1 MNRKHIIA
9 VIVVLLAAGA
19 GIVALVK
26 SRGGASES
34 GGDDATPTLVSV
46 QTGALKLT
54 TLHRYVQGFGTVE
67 PAPATADQPAAD
79 APLAAPSAGV
89 VTKVNVVAGQS
100 VKKGDVLVELN
111 SSTTTAE
118 NAEQEVARQ
127 KELFAQQN
135 TSQKNLQAAEAQLA
149 LLRVT
154 APLSGTVARLDVK
167 PGQAVDLS
175 TVVAEVMDLSR
186 LAARAEIPAAEA
198 DGLKAGEEVQVLS
211 EPAVTTELLFVSPD
225 VDKDNGT
232 VLVRALLPADS
243 GLRPGQFVPL
253 RIVTAVHTNC
263 LAAPAE
269 SVVTDES
276 GKSVIALVKGDES
289 VQTPVQT
296 GLRENG
302 WVEIAAPGLK
312 AGDTVVTVGAYGLPE
327 KTKISVQN
335 STGDETASTN
345 SADAK

>member
-253 RIVTAVHTNC
+253 RIVTAVHTN
-263 LAAPAE
+263 E
-269 SVVTDES
+269 SE
-276 GKSVIALVKGDES
+276 
-289 VQTPVQT
+289 QTPVHT
-296 GLRENG
+296 GWLENG